1 MRKVAGCLRAVSMG
15 EVNNGLYFK
24 NSQQTLTAISG
35 LITIVGLLL
44 ILSLAVKVF
53 VDIFNQKTIQTMVDL
68 VDQGAYNIK
77 NS

>member
-1 MRKVAGCLRAVSMG
+1 
-15 EVNNGLYFK
+15 
-24 NSQQTLTAISG
+24 
-35 LITIVGLLL
+35 L